1 MSTEMQANESQRPLE
16 IGLDPDRLMIGT
28 DGVIIYATG
37 SDSPR
42 KRSRHEAEIN
52 SLAGANGCAGIFA
65 MARCDPCVDEPGEP
79 IEAAELLRER
89 TDDTV
94 VLGRGPLEIEI
105 AH

>member
-1 MSTEMQANESQRPLE
+1 MSTEMPANESRRPLE

-42 KRSRHEAEIN
+42 ERSRHEAEID
-52 SLAGANGCAGIFA
+52 SLAGANGRAGIFA

-89 TDDTV
+89 THDTV

>member
-1 MSTEMQANESQRPLE
+1 MELRRPLE
-16 IGLDPDRLMIGT
+16 IGLDPDRLMIGPN
-28 DGVIIYATG
+28 GVIVDATG

-42 KRSRHEAEIN
+42 ERRRHKAEID

-65 MARCDPCVDEPGEP
+65 MARCDPCVDESGES

-89 TDDTV
+89 THDTV